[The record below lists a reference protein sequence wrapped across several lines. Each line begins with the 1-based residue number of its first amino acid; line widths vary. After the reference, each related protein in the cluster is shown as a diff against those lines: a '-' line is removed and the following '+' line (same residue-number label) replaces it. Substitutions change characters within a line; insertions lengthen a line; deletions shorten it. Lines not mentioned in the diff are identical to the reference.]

1 MQNFFKLRP
10 QIRIDKISGYA
21 ILSVLSLSFLPR
33 DYLLSWQASMIL
45 FVLLL
50 GGRLALAIISG
61 RRCLDWL
68 KTWLNSALMM
78 TIFIGYAHFTAT
90 QALQQAEVPLQKI
103 QAQFQIKA
111 IQHQGE
117 YTSLIV
123 QTAPSSSQP
132 ARRIYVNW
140 HVAETPQIG
149 EIWQGTLA
157 VKPISSRLNNGGFE
171 RQKWY
176 MANHIQ
182 AVANIKSAVKIAQ
195 DFSWRE
201 QRLVNSMVQTQ
212 DLSQQGLL
220 LALGFGE
227 RAWITPT
234 TWKIYQQTNTAH
246 LIAISGLHIGL
257 AMALGFWLGRA
268 LQYVLPTRWI
278 RPIFPLLCGLLLA
291 LFYANLA
298 GLAIPT
304 FRASLALSVIILL
317 RILRGYCTPWQLY
330 CLVIALLLLSDPLMV
345 LSTSFWLS
353 ASAVACLI
361 LWYRLFP
368 LNLLLW
374 RGQPISSKVRWILA
388 LFHLQL
394 GLFCFFTPVQLA
406 FFGGFSLQGLV
417 ANLIAVP
424 LYSFLLVPLV
434 LLAVLTGGGL
444 NSWQWADRLADSITQ
459 LLAYFQHS
467 WIGLSDSQI
476 QYCCLILLVG
486 IMGSVYW
493 LYHPRKLVPIKPF
506 SSLSRPLGLSFAS
519 RSPLPPHLYRLVQ
532 LGGCGL
538 IGLLSLSLIWRGG
551 QQPDWQVD
559 TLDVGQGLS
568 TLIVKNQRGILYDT
582 GASWQGG
589 SMAELEIIPYLQ
601 RQGIALDYVILSHD
615 DNDHAGGAT
624 AILKAFPHSQL
635 ITPSAKNYDENHR
648 TFCQQGAHWQWQG
661 IDIQALSP
669 EKPVVRAE
677 NADSCVLL
685 VQQGEHS
692 VLLTGDADLATER
705 RLMPQLPKIELLQVG
720 HHGSKTST
728 GADFVERIQ
737 PDIALISSGR
747 WNQWKFPHTSVIAHL
762 EQVQSAVYN
771 TAVSGQISVRFY
783 GDNTK
788 IATARNAF
796 SPWYQQI
803 ITAQQGD

>member
-1 MQNFFKLRP
+1 MQKLFKLIN
-10 QIRIDKISGYA
+10 QLDVDKISLYA
-21 ILSVLSLSFLPR
+21 ILSVLSLSFLPA
-33 DYLLSWQASMIL
+33 DFLLSWQTCVAL
-45 FVLLL
+45 FVCLLL
-50 GGRLALAIISG
+50 FQRVMLRWQFAPKL
-61 RRCLDWL
+61 L
-68 KTWLNSALMM
+68 KQGLNSAL
-78 TIFIGYAHFTAT
+78 IIPLLLGYAHFSAK
-90 QALQQAEVPLQKI
+90 QALENANVPTPKI
-103 QAQFQIKA
+103 QTDFRIMEV
-111 IQHQGE
+111 QHQGA
-117 YTSLIV
+117 YTALIA
-123 QTAPSSSQP
+123 QALSSSSQP
-132 ARRIYVNW
+132 SRRVYVNW
-140 HVAETPQIG
+140 KVAEMPQMG
-149 EIWQGTLA
+149 EVWRGTLTL
-157 VKPISSRLNNGGFE
+157 KPLSSRLNIDGFD

-176 MANHIQ
+176 FAKDIQ
-182 AVANIKSAVKIAQ
+182 ALANIKSAVKIAQ

-201 QRLVNSMVQTQ
+201 QRFTQSVAQTQ

-227 RAWITPT
+227 RAWLNSA

-257 AMALGFWLGRA
+257 AMALGFWLGRVV
-268 LQYVLPTRWI
+268 QYILPTRLI
-278 RPIFPLLCGLLLA
+278 TPIFPLLTGLLLM
-291 LFYANLA
+291 LFYAYLA
-298 GLAIPT
+298 GFAIPT
-304 FRASLALSVIILL
+304 FRACVALCIVVML
-317 RILRGYCTPWQLY
+317 RVWRGYCTAWQLY
-330 CLVIALLLLSDPLMV
+330 FRVVALLLLSDPLMI

-353 ASAVACLI
+353 VGAVACLI
-361 LWYRLFP
+361 LWYQLFP
-368 LNLLLW
+368 LNLLEW
-374 RGQPISSKVRWILA
+374 RGEPLSQKVRWILA

-394 GLFCFFTPVQLA
+394 GLFCFFTPIQLA
-406 FFGGFSLQGLV
+406 FFGGFSLQGFM
-417 ANLIAVP
+417 ANIVAVP

-434 LLAVLTGGGL
+434 LFAVLSHGRFY
-444 NSWQWADRLADSITQ
+444 SWQIADNMADKITH
-459 LLAYFQHS
+459 LLSYFQDS
-467 WIGLSDSQI
+467 WITLSNSASQYVSCI
-476 QYCCLILLVG
+476 LLGAVWLIFYLLYKSKKTTKKREAMTYSRRPPCFSLKSDRSLSPLLYKRVQQGFASLILLFG
-486 IMGSVYW
+486 TI
-493 LYHPRKLVPIKPF
+493 
-506 SSLSRPLGLSFAS
+506 SLWDD
-519 RSPLPPHLYRLVQ
+519 VQ
-532 LGGCGL
+532 Q
-538 IGLLSLSLIWRGG
+538 S
-551 QQPDWQVD
+551 DWQVD

-624 AILKAFPHSQL
+624 AILKVFPEAIL
-635 ITPSAKNYDENHR
+635 VTPSTKNYGENHR

-685 VQQGEHS
+685 VQQGDHS

-737 PDIALISSGR
+737 PDLALISSGR
-747 WNQWKFPHTSVIAHL
+747 WNQWKFPHASVIAHL

-771 TAVSGQISVRFY
+771 TAVLGQISVRFY

-788 IATARNAF
+788 IVTARNAF